1 MQAWWSSSL
10 SIKLLHQMFPRV
22 GTMLSLFLIY
32 VWIVR
37 SFGCLWYCWSWNFK
51 GQISPSFGYQRS
63 IAWLRSA
70 YLLERLK
77 LSEFSILIT
86 NVLHS
91 SLLGTMLYNMYTT
104 SFTKVIKQHNVVY
117 HFNAD
122 DAQILVAV
130 HRLVQNSYSKSRI
143 EQCIG
148 DIEKGMTTSKLKS
161 KSNKNKR
168 SS

>member
-1 MQAWWSSSL
+1 MAALSL
-10 SIKLLHQMFPRV
+10 S
-22 GTMLSLFLIY
+22 
-32 VWIVR
+32 VR
-37 SFGCLWYCWSWNFK
+37 E
-51 GQISPSFGYQRS
+51 I
-63 IAWLRSA
+63 
-70 YLLERLK
+70 K

-91 SLLGTMLYNMYTT
+91 SLLGTMLYMYTT